1 MNHLLFRENMLSLL
15 KLIEGG
21 LCMENQGRKITLGF
35 TNQEFEPGVHICQI
49 FNDDDERQDALVNYV
64 ISGLK
69 DGENAA
75 CFSEKETEASLSN
88 FFKQNGMNYKEVV
101 ASGEFT
107 LSKTGEVYF
116 EDGKFEPERMLG
128 LLQAFYDNA
137 LKQNR
142 TGARVIGEM
151 SPEVEHVPGGSRL
164 MEYESKVSMLLRKCP
179 VNAVCQYDARSF
191 DGSTILDILKV
202 HPYMIVR
209 GAVVHNP
216 FFEQP
221 EDYLSKH
228 NCK

>member
-1 MNHLLFRENMLSLL
+1 M
-15 KLIEGG
+15 K
-21 LCMENQGRKITLGF
+21 NQGRKISLGF
-35 TNQEFEPGVHICQI
+35 TNQQFEPGVHICQI
-49 FNDDDERQDALVNYV
+49 FNDDNERHEALVNYI

-69 DGENAA
+69 DGENTA
-75 CFSEKETEASLSN
+75 CFSEKETGEALSE
-88 FFKQNGMNYKEVV
+88 FFKENGIVYKEVEK
-101 ASGEFT
+101 SGEFM
-107 LSKTGEVYF
+107 LSKTAEVYF

-128 LLQAFYDNA
+128 LLQAFYDKA
-137 LKQNR
+137 MVQKR

-151 SPEVEHVPGGSRL
+151 SPDVEHIPGGSRL

-228 NCK
+228 NCI